1 MKKNKYELLKGMVGL
16 LLCICAVAGI
26 YYWETFGREEYVKE
40 EIIVLKS
47 SVKPM
52 TVISD
57 KDLTFVK
64 REKSSLIES
73 PITDKSQ
80 IIGKVSKHF
89 IPARGQLASEYFE
102 DQNMLPNE
110 GEYIF
115 QMPTDWIAT
124 LPSTLRRSDDAY
136 LYPVK
141 FNDGKSLDHTVS
153 NKDPVKCLRIA
164 FVRNQSNQE
173 VESVNASDRLVAN
186 SNISKIELIA
196 SIEDINE
203 LSKLHSEG
211 YKFIVMYR

>member
-1 MKKNKYELLKGMVGL
+1 MKKNKYELLKGIIGL
-16 LLCICAVAGI
+16 LLCISAVAGI
-26 YYWETFGREEYVKE
+26 YYWETYGREEYVKE
-40 EIIVLKS
+40 EIVVLKS

-52 TVISD
+52 TVIKD
-57 KDLTFVK
+57 EDLTLVK
-64 REKSSLIES
+64 REKTGLIES

-80 IIGKVSKHF
+80 IVGKVSKHF
-89 IPARGQLASEYFE
+89 IPASGQLASEYFE
-102 DQNMLPNE
+102 DQNMLPSE

-115 QMPTDWIAT
+115 QMPSDWIAT

-136 LYPVK
+136 LYPVM
-141 FNDGKSLDHTVS
+141 FNDGQPLNLTVS

-164 FVRNQSNQE
+164 FVRNQANQE

-203 LSKLHSEG
+203 LSSLHSEG